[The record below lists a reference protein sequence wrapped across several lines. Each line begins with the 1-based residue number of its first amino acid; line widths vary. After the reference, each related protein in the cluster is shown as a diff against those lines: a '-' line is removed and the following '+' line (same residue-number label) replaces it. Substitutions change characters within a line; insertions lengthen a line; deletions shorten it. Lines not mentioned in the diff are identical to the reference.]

1 MSVAISDILL
11 AMCETVR
18 IGRDAAPR
26 SLTLAAATLAGGGTV
41 EVEGLLVLRQRGA
54 MLLCD
59 VIDPLPGSQRC
70 EMEYEVLVE
79 NARRA
84 LEACGLAAR
93 LPDIRRQ
100 WSVVSG
106 EEYLRPEGVNT

>member
-1 MSVAISDILL
+1 MSDR
-11 AMCETVR
+11 VR
-18 IGRDAAPR
+18 IDRGAAPR
-26 SLTLAAATLAGGGTV
+26 NLALAAATLAGGGTV
-41 EVEGLLVLRQRGA
+41 EVEGLLELRQRGA

-84 LEACGLAAR
+84 LEACGLAAL
-93 LPDIRRQ
+93 LPDIRRR
-100 WSVVSG
+100 WSVVAG
-106 EEYLRPEGVNT
+106 EEPGRPEGVNT